1 MREFYGVIIRYAIV
15 AAMAV
20 TIMSLASCTKGSA
33 VYADDY
39 PAVRS
44 TTSQDRLQ
52 KRGAKLVKTGKK
64 DGLKY
69 EVYDLGTHNRTHLVH
84 AWSPEDPRGIEFI
97 VQQDDNDAWEMY
109 DIEGPDTFCWGCLGD
124 CINEAVGGALSA
136 EPAVTLVASALCPE
150 CAVGAVVGVGIACA
164 ALQF

>member
-1 MREFYGVIIRYAIV
+1 MIRYAIV

-20 TIMSLASCTKGSA
+20 TIMSLASCTKDSA

-39 PAVRS
+39 PAFRS
-44 TTSQDRLQ
+44 TTSQDLLQ
-52 KRGAKLVKTGKK
+52 KRGAKLVKTGKQ
-64 DGLKY
+64 DGMKY
-69 EVYDLGTHNRTHLVH
+69 YVYDLGTEDNAHLVH
-84 AWSPEDPRGIEFI
+84 AYPEGEQRGISFT
-97 VQQDDNDAWEMY
+97 VHQDANNAWELY
-109 DIEGPDTFCWGCLGD
+109 HLGGPDTFCWGCLGD

-164 ALQF
+164 SLQF

>member
-1 MREFYGVIIRYAIV
+1 MKEFYGVMLRYAIV

-20 TIMSLASCTKGSA
+20 TIMSLASCTKDSA

-39 PAVRS
+39 PAVKS
-44 TTSQDRLQ
+44 TTAQDL
-52 KRGAKLVKTGKK
+52 RGKLVKTGKK
-64 DGLKY
+64 YGLKY
-69 EVYDLGTHNRTHLVH
+69 EVYDLGTQNSAHLVH
-84 AWSPEDPRGIEFI
+84 AWSPEDPRGIEFV
-97 VQQDDNDAWEMY
+97 VQQDANNAWELY
-109 DIEGPDTFCWGCLGD
+109 DLDGPDTFCWGCLGD

-164 ALQF
+164 SLQF